1 MHDFSRE
8 QIKELLALSKV
19 PRPII
24 WKGDSLEILDQRLL
38 PLEVRYITAKTW
50 QDCFDAIKT
59 MATRGAP
66 VIGVCGAYG
75 MALAHLAGEK
85 LNDVAPKLKLARPTA
100 VNLSWAVDRMLGSKT
115 DPVVQ
120 AIEIEMDDHRRSFS
134 IALNGAS
141 LVNDGDIVL
150 THCNTGGLAAGG
162 FGTALGI
169 ITWAKL
175 VDKKKFRV
183 INTETRPYLQGSR
196 LTSFELA
203 SNGIDDTLIPDMAV
217 SSVMEDVNLAI
228 TGADRIAA
236 NGDTANKIGTRT
248 IAITAKYFGKK
259 FYIAAPRSTIDLET
273 PNGEMIK
280 IEERPASE
288 LIEFAGKQ
296 LAPTGQ
302 KVFNPSFDVIPFSL
316 ITGFVTE
323 DKISDRI

>member
-1 MHDFSRE
+1 MHDFSPS
-8 QIKELLALSKV
+8 QIAQLLSLSKV
-19 PRPII
+19 PRPLI

-38 PLEVRYITAKTW
+38 PIEIKYITARTW
-50 QDCFDAIKT
+50 QDCFDAIKN

-75 MALAHLAGEK
+75 MALAHLSGENLDK
-85 LNDVAPKLKLARPTA
+85 VAPGLKSARPTA
-100 VNLSWAVDRMLGSKT
+100 VNLSWAVDQMLDSKD
-115 DPVVQ
+115 DPVTT

-134 IALNGAS
+134 IAKNGAS
-141 LVNDGDIVL
+141 LINDGDTIL

-175 VDKKKFRV
+175 VDKKEIRV

-217 SSVMEDVNLAI
+217 STVMKDVNLVI

-236 NGDTANKIGTRT
+236 NGDTANKIGTCT
-248 IAITAKYFGKK
+248 IAITARYFGKK

-288 LIEFAGKQ
+288 LVEFAGKQ
-296 LAPTGQ
+296 LAPIGQ
-302 KVFNPSFDVIPFSL
+302 KVFNPSFDVTPFGL
-316 ITGFVTE
+316 ISGYITE
-323 DKISDRI
+323 DGILDRI